1 MKRLKPSTRSLRTLG
16 ENGNLDANS
25 EPGICF
31 GTDSSDV
38 NGYRWA
44 QDMKT
49 GSVHSEVGAGG
60 KPSRKAAV
68 GNESLQCASL
78 RLIQNWRAPELL
90 CYWEE
95 DYSIVK
101 TKILIK
107 MLLLLLSTLSNC
119 LVFGCFFFCLAWGI
133 YSVMTQK
140 KEYHKWIAK
149 VTVEITYCVLHH
161 ETGNEKRLWLFTE

>member
-1 MKRLKPSTRSLRTLG
+1 
-16 ENGNLDANS
+16 
-25 EPGICF
+25 
-31 GTDSSDV
+31 
-38 NGYRWA
+38 
-44 QDMKT
+44 MKT

-78 RLIQNWRAPELL
+78 RLIQNWRAPKLL

-119 LVFGCFFFCLAWGI
+119 LVFGCFFFLPCL
-133 YSVMTQK
+133 
-140 KEYHKWIAK
+140 
-149 VTVEITYCVLHH
+149 
-161 ETGNEKRLWLFTE
+161 GNLFSNDAEERIPQMNC